1 MIDYNSP
8 NLDFDLQDMTQPE
21 LIGEIMR
28 LHKELVELRNFRDD
42 AFEACPNID
51 LDIEFA
57 KREKRR
63 KERWRC
69 PLNYPGCH
77 ENCGS
82 YGCGN

>member
-1 MIDYNSP
+1 LINYDSP
-8 NLDFDLQDMTQPE
+8 TLDWDLADMDKMQ

-28 LHKELVELRNFRDD
+28 MHKELVELRNFRDD
-42 AFEACPNID
+42 AFEAHSNID
-51 LDIEFA
+51 LDIEFV

-63 KERWRC
+63 KAQWRC